1 MRLKLAESRS
11 LEAQQ
16 PTPGFYSLQSV
27 FITQVS
33 EMAMAA
39 VPELTSE
46 MMAYYSDENDLFFEA
61 DGPEK
66 MKGCLQNLSHSFL
79 GDEGI
84 QLQISHQPDDKSLRH
99 AVSVIVAMEKLKKIS
114 FPCSRPLQGED
125 LKSLFCCIFEEEP
138 IICDT
143 WDDGFV
149 CDAAIQSQD
158 YTFRDISQKSLV
170 LSGSYEL
177 RALHLNGQNMNQ
189 QVVFRMSFVHGEEN
203 SKKIPVVLCIKKN
216 NLYLSCV
223 MKDGKPTLQLEM
235 LDPKVYPK
243 KKMEKRFVFNKT
255 EIKGNVEFESSQFP
269 NWYISTSQAEE
280 MPVFLGNTKGGQDI
294 TDFTMESAS

>member
-1 MRLKLAESRS
+1 
-11 LEAQQ
+11 
-16 PTPGFYSLQSV
+16 
-27 FITQVS
+27 
-33 EMAMAA
+33 MAA
-39 VPELTSE
+39 VPEPTSE
-46 MMAYYSDENDLFFEA
+46 MMAYYSDENSLFFEA

-66 MKGCLQNLSHSFL
+66 MKGCLQNLSHRFL

-84 QLQISHQPDDKSLRH
+84 QLQISHQLDSKSLRH
-99 AVSVIVAMEKLKKIS
+99 AASVIVAMEKLKNIS
-114 FPCSRPLQGED
+114 FPCSKPLQDDD

-138 IICDT
+138 IVGDS

-149 CDAAIQSQD
+149 TDVALQSRNCTFQD
-158 YTFRDISQKSLV
+158 VKHKSLV

-189 QVVFRMSFVHGEEN
+189 QVVFCMSFVQGEEN
-203 SKKIPVVLCIKKN
+203 SNKIPVVLCIKKN

-243 KKMEKRFVFNKT
+243 KKMEKRFVFNKI
-255 EIKGNVEFESSQFP
+255 EIKNTVEFESSQFP

-294 TDFTMESAS
+294 TDFIMEISS

>member
-1 MRLKLAESRS
+1 
-11 LEAQQ
+11 
-16 PTPGFYSLQSV
+16 
-27 FITQVS
+27 
-33 EMAMAA
+33 MAA

-46 MMAYYSDENDLFFEA
+46 MMAYYSNEDSLFFEA
-61 DGPEK
+61 DGPK
-66 MKGCLQNLSHSFL
+66 KKGSLQNLSHSVL

-84 QLQISHQPDDKSLRH
+84 QLEISHQLNSKSLRQ
-99 AVSVIVAMEKLKKIS
+99 AASVIVAVEKLKNIY
-114 FPCSRPLQGED
+114 FPCTKPLQDDD

-138 IICDT
+138 IVGDM

-149 CDAAIQSQD
+149 CDAALQSRNCTLQD
-158 YTFRDISQKSLV
+158 VSHKSLV
-170 LSGSYEL
+170 LTGSYEL
-177 RALHLNGQNMNQ
+177 RALHLSGQNMNQ
-189 QVVFRMSFVHGEEN
+189 QVMFSMSFVQGEEN
-203 SKKIPVVLCIKKN
+203 SNKIPVVLCIKKN

-243 KKMEKRFVFNKT
+243 KKMEKRFVFNKI
-255 EIKGNVEFESSQFP
+255 EIKNTVEFESSQFP

-294 TDFTMESAS
+294 TDFIMEISS